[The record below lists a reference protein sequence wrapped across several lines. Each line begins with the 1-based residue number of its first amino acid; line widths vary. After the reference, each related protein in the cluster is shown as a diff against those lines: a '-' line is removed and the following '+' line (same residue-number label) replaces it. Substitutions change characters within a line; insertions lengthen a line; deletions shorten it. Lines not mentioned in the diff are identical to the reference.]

1 MDFDELDRQLRESIE
16 DRQLDNDE
24 RDALRNLG
32 NLLDGGRL
40 RFLRNRAFAI
50 GRERVA
56 AEPADAIDVMR
67 WLEQVVRT
75 LDRTPTSGPEGT
87 RVHFSPGDDCLR
99 ELLALCRQCRQH
111 LDICVYT
118 IADDRLSDAILAC
131 HERGV
136 AVRLIS
142 DNDKKYDDGS
152 DVRALRDAGIPVR
165 VDDQPH
171 HMHHK
176 FALFDRRVIA
186 NGSFNWTRSASR
198 YNEENLVVS
207 DDARLVDAFT
217 RRFDDLW
224 SRFART

>member
-1 MDFDELDRQLRESIE
+1 MNFDELDRQLRDSVE
-16 DRQLDNDE
+16 DLQLDAEE
-24 RDALRNLG
+24 RHALRDLG
-32 NLLDGGRL
+32 GRLDGGRL

-50 GRERVA
+50 SRERIN
-56 AEPADAIDVMR
+56 AEPTEAIDVLR

-75 LDRTPTSGPEGT
+75 LDQTPTSGPEGT

-111 LDICVYT
+111 LDVCVYT

-131 HERGV
+131 HQRGV

-142 DNDKKYDDGS
+142 DNDKKFDDGS
-152 DVRALRDAGIPVR
+152 DVRALREAGIPVR

-176 FALFDRRVIA
+176 FALFDRRVLA

-198 YNEENLVVS
+198 YNEENLVIS
-207 DDARLVDAFT
+207 DDARLVDAFA
-217 RRFDDLW
+217 RRFDTLW
-224 SRFART
+224 QRFTR